1 LEGTRTVLVV
11 DWPSRDVPDTLVR
24 SGFKVVVHGGPGPT
38 DYSEYELHKGA
49 IDIRRLDSTPDRAD
63 LIFTFRP
70 IEELPRIVTMAQEL
84 HSNAVW
90 IQSGLTDTGVKDSK
104 GCWMTKEDSRRAR
117 KIVEAGGFVFIEKP
131 YIADVAR
138 QMRLT
143 NLHNEV

>member
-1 LEGTRTVLVV
+1 MESPESILDAARTVLVV

-49 IDIRRLDSTPDRAD
+49 IGIRRLDSRPDRAD

-70 IEELPRIVTMAQEL
+70 IEELTRIVTMAQEL
-84 HSNAVW
+84 HTNAVW

-104 GCWMTKEDSRRAR
+104 GCWMTK
-117 KIVEAGGFVFIEKP
+117 
-131 YIADVAR
+131 
-138 QMRLT
+138 
-143 NLHNEV
+143 